1 MIKDFKD
8 FIMRG
13 NVVDLAVAV
22 IVGAAFTAVVNSF
35 ANDILMQIVA
45 AVFGKPD
52 FNDLTFDLGDAVIR
66 YGAFITVLINFLI
79 VAFVVFLVVKGIN
92 KLQNL
97 RTKEEEEALE
107 ETEVELLV
115 QIRDALVQSSAVDQA
130 PELIRRSE
138 SIRRSAAVHGSI
150 SRATHARREGHR
162 TRRRPRNVARALEQT
177 NADDPLDLVRHAC
190 LAPPFEVAAA
200 PQPVTVLDRARP
212 TDRRHLHRS
221 SRRSE

>member
-1 MIKDFKD
+1 MLKEFKG

-79 VAFVVFLVVKGIN
+79 VASWC
-92 KLQNL
+92 
-97 RTKEEEEALE
+97 
-107 ETEVELLV
+107 
-115 QIRDALVQSSAVDQA
+115 SS
-130 PELIRRSE
+130 S
-138 SIRRSAAVHGSI
+138 
-150 SRATHARREGHR
+150 
-162 TRRRPRNVARALEQT
+162 
-177 NADDPLDLVRHAC
+177 
-190 LAPPFEVAAA
+190 
-200 PQPVTVLDRARP
+200 
-212 TDRRHLHRS
+212 
-221 SRRSE
+221 